1 MKSTTTTVLVA
12 AGALLVGGI
21 ATAAFMKSGDRS
33 PDSISAATPNGES
46 RLVDGNATDD
56 GVRGDKLDPSAPR
69 GLRIGFAS
77 LTEDEAVESLRR
89 MRSAIGR

>member
-33 PDSISAATPNGES
+33 PDSISAATPMAS
-46 RLVDGNATDD
+46 RAWSMATPPTMAH
-56 GVRGDKLDPSAPR
+56 VVTRWPR
-69 GLRIGFAS
+69 PRHAGWS
-77 LTEDEAVESLRR
+77 TPTC
-89 MRSAIGR
+89 

>member
-56 GVRGDKLDPSAPR
+56 GTRGDTLAPSARAGWSTP
-69 GLRIGFAS
+69 
-77 LTEDEAVESLRR
+77 TC
-89 MRSAIGR
+89 